1 METESGKEGTAM
13 IRKLKKLTL
22 GTVLIYLTLALFSA
36 SIVVAFLHLLS
47 ISFSPSHIATQ
58 GGLHLWPKEFTL
70 KNYQEVFKNKF
81 IWVGYKNTIII
92 TILGTVIKLFF
103 TAIGAYVLS
112 KKYFPHRTFWTFYI
126 VFTMFFSGGLIP
138 SYLLNKQLGLMNNLL
153 VLIIPGLTSAY
164 NLVIMRNFFQSLPEE
179 IEESAMI
186 DGAGRF
192 RSFISIVLP
201 MSKPILATVGLW
213 LAVGHWNSWYDVL
226 IYITDETKFTLQI
239 VLRRILLTGSK
250 EVMEFTQTN
259 QEMISSEGLK
269 AATIYVATLPILCA
283 YPFLQKYFVKGIN
296 MGSLKG

>member
-1 METESGKEGTAM
+1 M

>member
-1 METESGKEGTAM
+1 MK
-13 IRKLKKLTL
+13 RKLKKLTV
-22 GTVLIYLTLALFSA
+22 GTATIYLILALFSA

-47 ISFSPSHIATQ
+47 ISFSPSYVATK
-58 GGLHLWPKEFTL
+58 GGLHLWPEDFTL
-70 KNYQEVFKNKF
+70 KNYQEVFKNKY
-81 IWVGYKNTIII
+81 IWSGYKNTIII
-92 TILGTVIKLFF
+92 TVVGTVIKLIF
-103 TAIGAYVLS
+103 TAMGAYVLS

-138 SYLLNKQLGLMNNLL
+138 SYLLNKQLGLMDNMM
-153 VLIIPGLTSAY
+153 VLILPGLVSAY

-179 IEESAMI
+179 VEESAMI

-192 RSFISIVLP
+192 RIFLSIVLP

-250 EVMEFTQTN
+250 EIMEFSSTN
-259 QEMISSEGLK
+259 AEMVSSEGLK

>member
-1 METESGKEGTAM
+1 M

-22 GTVLIYLTLALFSA
+22 GTVLIYLILGLFSA

-47 ISFSPSHIATQ
+47 ISFSPSHVATQ

-92 TILGTVIKLFF
+92 TVLGTFIKLFF
-103 TAIGAYVLS
+103 TALGAYVLS

>member
-1 METESGKEGTAM
+1 M

-22 GTVLIYLTLALFSA
+22 GTVLIYLTLGLFSA

-47 ISFSPSHIATQ
+47 ISFSPSHVATQ

-92 TILGTVIKLFF
+92 TVLGTFIKLFF
-103 TAIGAYVLS
+103 TALGAYVLS

>member
-1 METESGKEGTAM
+1 MM
-13 IRKLKKLTL
+13 RKLKKLTP
-22 GTVLIYLTLALFSA
+22 GTILIYLILSLFSL

-70 KNYQEVFKNKF
+70 SNYNEVFKNKF
-81 IWVGYKNTIII
+81 IWTGYKNTILI
-92 TILGTVIKLFF
+92 TVIGTIVKLCF
-103 TAIGAYVLS
+103 TAMGAYVLS
-112 KKYFPHRTFWTFYI
+112 KKYFPHRDLWTFFI

-138 SYLLNKQLGLMNNLL
+138 SYLLNKNLGLMNNML
-153 VLIIPGLTSAY
+153 VLFLPSLISAY
-164 NLVIMRNFFQSLPEE
+164 NLVIMRNFFQGLPEE

-192 RSFISIVLP
+192 KIFYAIVLP

-226 IYITDETKFTLQI
+226 MYITDESKFTLQI

-250 EVMEFTQTN
+250 EIMEFSSTTT
-259 QEMISSEGLK
+259 EMVSSEGLK

-283 YPFLQKYFVKGIN
+283 YPFLQRYFVKGIN

>member
-1 METESGKEGTAM
+1 MD
-13 IRKLKKLTL
+13 
-22 GTVLIYLTLALFSA
+22 
-36 SIVVAFLHLLS
+36 
-47 ISFSPSHIATQ
+47 
-58 GGLHLWPKEFTL
+58 
-70 KNYQEVFKNKF
+70 
-81 IWVGYKNTIII
+81 
-92 TILGTVIKLFF
+92 
-103 TAIGAYVLS
+103 
-112 KKYFPHRTFWTFYI
+112 
-126 VFTMFFSGGLIP
+126 
-138 SYLLNKQLGLMNNLL
+138 NLL
-153 VLIIPGLTSAY
+153 VLIVPGLISAY

-179 IEESAMI
+179 VEESAMI

-192 RSFISIVLP
+192 RIFWAIVLP

-250 EVMEFTQTN
+250 EVMEFTSTT

-283 YPFLQKYFVKGIN
+283 YPFLQKYFVKGMN

>member
-1 METESGKEGTAM
+1 M
-13 IRKLKKLTL
+13 IRKLKKITF
-22 GTVLIYLTLALFSA
+22 GTFIIYLLLALFSA

-47 ISFSPSHIATQ
+47 ISFSPSHVATK

-70 KNYQEVFKNKF
+70 KNYQEVFKNNY
-81 IWVGYKNTIII
+81 IWIGYKNTIII
-92 TILGTVIKLFF
+92 TIVGTVVKLCF
-103 TAIGAYVLS
+103 TALGAYVLS

-138 SYLLNKQLGLMNNLL
+138 SYLLNKQLGLMDNLL
-153 VLIIPGLTSAY
+153 VLIVPGLISAY

-179 IEESAMI
+179 VEESAMI

-192 RSFISIVLP
+192 RIFWAIVLP

-250 EVMEFTQTN
+250 EVMEFTSTT

-283 YPFLQKYFVKGIN
+283 YPFLQKYFVKGMN

>member
-1 METESGKEGTAM
+1 MIKKWKKITFGTF
-13 IRKLKKLTL
+13 I
-22 GTVLIYLTLALFSA
+22 IYLLLALFSA
-36 SIVVAFLHLLS
+36 SIVVAFIHLLS
-47 ISFSPSHIATQ
+47 ISFSPSHVATK

-81 IWVGYKNTIII
+81 IWTGYKNTIII
-92 TILGTVIKLFF
+92 TVIGTVVKLGF
-103 TAIGAYVLS
+103 TAIGAYVLA
-112 KKYFPHRTFWTFYI
+112 KKYFPHRNFWTFYI

-138 SYLLNKQLGLMNNLL
+138 TYLLNKYLGLMDNLL
-153 VLIIPGLTSAY
+153 VLVIPGLISAY

-179 IEESAMI
+179 VEESAMI

-192 RSFISIVLP
+192 RIFYAIVLP

-250 EVMEFTQTN
+250 EIMEFTSTT
-259 QEMISSEGLK
+259 QEMVSSEGLK

-283 YPFLQKYFVKGIN
+283 YPFLQKYFVKGT
-296 MGSLKG
+296 MVGAVKG

>member
-1 METESGKEGTAM
+1 MIKKWKKITFGTF
-13 IRKLKKLTL
+13 I
-22 GTVLIYLTLALFSA
+22 IYLLLALFSA
-36 SIVVAFLHLLS
+36 SIVVAFIHLLS
-47 ISFSPSHIATQ
+47 ISFSPSHVATK

-81 IWVGYKNTIII
+81 IWTGYKNTIII
-92 TILGTVIKLFF
+92 TVIGTVVKLGF
-103 TAIGAYVLS
+103 TAIGAYVLA
-112 KKYFPHRTFWTFYI
+112 KKYFPHRNFWTFYI

-138 SYLLNKQLGLMNNLL
+138 TYLLNKYLGLMDNLL
-153 VLIIPGLTSAY
+153 VLVIPGLISAY

-179 IEESAMI
+179 VEESAMI

-192 RSFISIVLP
+192 RIFYAIVLP

-250 EVMEFTQTN
+250 EIMEFTSTT
-259 QEMISSEGLK
+259 QEMVSSEGLK

>member
-1 METESGKEGTAM
+1 M
-13 IRKLKKLTL
+13 IRKLKKITF
-22 GTVLIYLTLALFSA
+22 GTFLIYFLLGLFSA
-36 SIVVAFLHLLS
+36 TIVVAFLHLLS
-47 ISFSPSHIATQ
+47 ISFSPSHIATK

-70 KNYQEVFKNKF
+70 KNYQEVFKNNY
-81 IWVGYKNTIII
+81 IWVGYKNTIVI
-92 TILGTVIKLFF
+92 TVLGTVVKLCF
-103 TAIGAYVLS
+103 TAMGAYVLS
-112 KKYFPHRTFWTFYI
+112 KKYFPHKNLWTFFI

-138 SYLLNKQLGLMNNLL
+138 SYLLNKYLGLMDNLL
-153 VLIIPGLTSAY
+153 VLIVPGLVGAY

-179 IEESAMI
+179 VEESAMI

-192 RSFISIVLP
+192 RTFLTIVLP

-226 IYITDETKFTLQI
+226 LYITDDTKFTLQI

-250 EVMEFTQTN
+250 EVMEFTSTAT
-259 QEMISSEGLK
+259 EMVSSEGLK

-283 YPFLQKYFVKGIN
+283 YPFLQRYFVKGIN

>member
-1 METESGKEGTAM
+1 MIKKWKKITFGTF
-13 IRKLKKLTL
+13 I
-22 GTVLIYLTLALFSA
+22 IYLLLALFSA
-36 SIVVAFLHLLS
+36 SIVVAFVHLLS
-47 ISFSPSHIATQ
+47 ISFSPSHVATK

-81 IWVGYKNTIII
+81 IWTGYKNTIII
-92 TILGTVIKLFF
+92 TIIGTVVKLGF

-112 KKYFPHRTFWTFYI
+112 KKYFTHINFWTFYI

-138 SYLLNKQLGLMNNLL
+138 TYLLNKYIGLMDNLWVL
-153 VLIIPGLTSAY
+153 VIPGLISAY

-179 IEESAMI
+179 VEESAMI

-192 RSFISIVLP
+192 RIFYAIVLP

-250 EVMEFTQTN
+250 EIMEFTSTT

>member
-1 METESGKEGTAM
+1 MIKKWKKITFGTFM
-13 IRKLKKLTL
+13 
-22 GTVLIYLTLALFSA
+22 IYLLLALFSA
-36 SIVVAFLHLLS
+36 SIVVAFIHLLS
-47 ISFSPSHIATQ
+47 ISFSPSHVATK
-58 GGLHLWPKEFTL
+58 GGLHLWPKDFTL

-81 IWVGYKNTIII
+81 IWTGYKNTIII
-92 TILGTVIKLFF
+92 TIIGTVVKLGF

-112 KKYFPHRTFWTFYI
+112 KKYFPHRNFWTFYI

-138 SYLLNKQLGLMNNLL
+138 TYLLNKYIGLMDNLWVL
-153 VLIIPGLTSAY
+153 VIPGLISAY

-179 IEESAMI
+179 VEESAMI

-192 RSFISIVLP
+192 RIFYAIVLP

-250 EVMEFTQTN
+250 EIMEFTSTT